1 MTPED
6 IQCSALEI
14 RYPYAL
20 NYGGVLSKLYKG
32 LNVRQMLTFPSIN
45 PTIVKLGP
53 FQVRWYGV
61 MYILGFSAS
70 YLLVQYQIRKK
81 GLDVA
86 RNILNDLYLWL
97 IIGLIIGARLGYVV
111 FYNLPFY
118 ISHPLRLFAIWE
130 GGMSFHGGLMGAAFS
145 GFIYLRKRGL
155 DFWKFADLIVVT
167 APVGLGLG
175 RLGNFINAE
184 LYGRVTTLPWGMIFP
199 SGGDLPRHP
208 SQLYELF
215 LEGILLFAILWWIKE
230 FPFRKGTLFCLFF
243 FLYGTLRFFGEFFRE
258 PDPQL
263 GFIFSLVT
271 MGQILSIL
279 TVIGGLVLLYLR
291 PGNGRAP

>member
-1 MTPED
+1 MASRG
-6 IQCSALEI
+6 IQFSALEI

-20 NYGGVLSKLYKG
+20 NYAEALSKSYKG
-32 LNVRQMLTFPSIN
+32 LSLRQMLTFPNID

-53 FQVRWYGV
+53 FRVRWYGV

-70 YLLVQYQIRKK
+70 YLLVRYQIRRK

-86 RNILNDLYLWL
+86 RNILDDLYLWL
-97 IIGLIIGARLGYVV
+97 IIGLLIGARLGYVI

-118 ISHPLRLFAIWE
+118 ISHPLLLFAVWE
-130 GGMSFHGGLMGAAFS
+130 GGMSFHGGLIGAAFS
-145 GFIYLRKRGL
+145 GFIYLRRHGL
-155 DFWKFADLIVVT
+155 DFWEFADLIVVT

-208 SQLYELF
+208 SQLYELL
-215 LEGILLFAILWWIKE
+215 LEGVLLFAILWWIKD
-230 FPFRKGTLFCLFF
+230 FPLKKGTLFCLFL
-243 FLYGTLRFFGEFFRE
+243 FLYSTLRFLVEFSRE

-263 GFIFSLVT
+263 GFILSFLT

-279 TVIGGLVLLYLR
+279 MALGGLVLLCIR
-291 PGNGRAP
+291 PENKKTT

>member
-6 IQCSALEI
+6 IQFSALEI

-20 NYGGVLSKLYKG
+20 NYGGVRSKLYKG

-70 YLLVQYQIRKK
+70 YLLVRYQIRKR

-86 RNILNDLYLWL
+86 RNILNGLYLWL
-97 IIGLIIGARLGYVV
+97 VIGLIIGARLGYVI

-130 GGMSFHGGLMGAAFS
+130 GGMSFHGGLIGTAFS

-155 DFWKFADLIVVT
+155 DFWEFADLIVVT
-167 APVGLGLG
+167 VPVGLGLG

-215 LEGILLFAILWWIKE
+215 LEGILLFVILWWIKD
-230 FPFRKGTLFCLFF
+230 FPFRKGTLFCSFF
-243 FLYGTLRFFGEFFRE
+243 FLYSTLRFFVEFFRE

-263 GFIFSLVT
+263 GFILSFLT

-279 TVIGGLVLLYLR
+279 MVIGALVLLYLR
-291 PGNGRAP
+291 PGNRRVP